1 MLPLDVVVTNIGYLL
16 TFIALAV
23 KEIYWLRIILTLAQ
37 ILQFTHAYLTWSWYG
52 NDPSKMV
59 WTFLFVII
67 NVIQIVIL
75 YLNRREIPIPEE
87 IKDLYDNIF
96 HTKSKREFLKF
107 WDAGKVCQIENDT
120 IIKTGDKQ
128 SDLMLILNGTA
139 DVVRGKDKV
148 ATLERGQFIAEISY
162 ITGNGVSADV
172 SANGELL
179 FYTWSRERLEKLR
192 KNNPKTKSKL
202 DRILTLDMANKLVR
216 K

>member
-67 NVIQIVIL
+67 NVVQIIIL

-87 IKDLYDNIF
+87 IKDLYENIF

-107 WDAGKVCQIENDT
+107 WDEGKVCQIENDT

-192 KNNPKTKSKL
+192 KNNPKTMSKL